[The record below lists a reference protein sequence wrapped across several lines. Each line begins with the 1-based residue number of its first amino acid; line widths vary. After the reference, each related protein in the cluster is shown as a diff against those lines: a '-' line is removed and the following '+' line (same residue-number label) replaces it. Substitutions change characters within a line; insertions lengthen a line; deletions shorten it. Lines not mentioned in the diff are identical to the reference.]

1 MDMLYNAEKERQEAI
16 RAGERALSS
25 LQDTQ
30 QYLGNARL
38 WGIVDLFG
46 GGGLTGLFKH
56 SQLGKAQRSLERAKA
71 DLKSFQREL
80 RDVYGLEN
88 IRIDISGFL
97 TFADFFFDGIIA
109 DYLVQSKIRNA
120 RSQVQEAIEQ
130 VSRILD
136 SLRSMR

>member
-25 LQDTQ
+25 LRDTQ

-71 DLKSFQREL
+71 DLKSFQR
-80 RDVYGLEN
+80 
-88 IRIDISGFL
+88 
-97 TFADFFFDGIIA
+97 
-109 DYLVQSKIRNA
+109 
-120 RSQVQEAIEQ
+120 
-130 VSRILD
+130 
-136 SLRSMR
+136 